1 MKTPKLPNTHPNP
14 INIHTLHPYAHNPLP
29 QVSRDNSGQQQ
40 TPTDTN
46 RHQTTPTDV
55 AKHPKRLFK
64 DVWQFMLT
72 SIFVCWCLMTSFTVL
87 WCLQMSEGCLR
98 SFSRGIWVLLIDL
111 FKVWMRIRVYGSAQ
125 ALYCVANTLYWKS
138 FKRQIFTHLTVLK
151 HQNTKTSL
159 YELSKNHWVFAL
171 FEIIWYVRKQLLVTV
186 FLDHPVCLEKKVKE
200 QSPFVVDKNWVIF
213 TYH

>member
-1 MKTPKLPNTHPNP
+1 MWNFAFWSFSTAEHLLHHSRPQHSYTPLDAFKPHKHTYTLPKC
-14 INIHTLHPYAHNPLP
+14 
-29 QVSRDNSGQQQ
+29 SQ
-40 TPTDTN
+40 TPPSGISGHFRTTTDTN

-87 WCLQMSEGCLR
+87 CCLQMSEGCLR

-171 FEIIWYVRKQLLVTV
+171 FEIFGLVRKILQSTV
-186 FLDHPVCLEKKVKE
+186 FNDHPV
-200 QSPFVVDKNWVIF
+200 S
-213 TYH
+213 TM